1 MPEGST
7 TGVSA
12 RTPLRIVG
20 HWSEILHKMRVSD
33 STGEPE
39 SNSGT
44 TESTATS
51 TYAATK
57 MLDLLER
64 VGYKCQ
70 FDLHPGINVRLLEY
84 GTTPASATP
93 TFASVS
99 AGSALSTVSS
109 VPVTSPRYA
118 PSAPAPGSTALG
130 TTHGSGETRQATD
143 STIGGGS
150 VSMA

>member
-99 AGSALSTVSS
+99 AG
-109 VPVTSPRYA
+109 RYA